1 MKKHTSMRIVSML
14 LALVLCVGLIA
25 PAGAAGIPSTGMK
38 LHLTQVDN
46 SMVSA
51 SLLTDKLEETQE
63 STYASTDIVR
73 VSIVLEDKATIS
85 AGFEVKDIADNAEA
99 MAYRADLEKKQ
110 ESVQARIEKATGT
123 ELDVAWNLTLA
134 ANIISANVPYG
145 QIQQIEQVVGVEG
158 VYLENRYDPAVVTE
172 ETEFA
177 PNTATSGAMIGTHDA
192 YNAGYTGAGTRIA
205 VIDTGLDTDHQS
217 FDAGAFDHSLEE
229 QAAKAHKTVA
239 DYDLLDANEIAAHLS
254 QLHVNGYYS
263 ADELYV
269 NSKIPFG
276 YNYLDVDVDITHDSD
291 QQGDHGT
298 HVAGIATANAYI
310 PGPDGT
316 YVDALDAVQVQGVA
330 PDAQI
335 LVMKV
340 FGKAGGAYESDY
352 MAAIEDAIVLNCDS
366 INLSLGSP
374 NPGNSTP
381 TPAYQEIMDDL
392 ASCGTVVSIS
402 SGNSGAWPTYSSNI
416 GYLYADDVSMQ
427 TNGSPGSH
435 TNALTVASVDNA
447 GYTGL
452 FFLVGDS
459 PVFYVEGSGN
469 NNQPLSSLVGE
480 RRYVLIDGFGTASD
494 WAAVGEAIEGAVAV
508 CSRGEISFA
517 DKANNAV
524 TAGAAAV
531 IVYDNEVS
539 SGFIM
544 DLTGYTGSAPCVSVT
559 QEDADTLRYG
569 AELVNNAYYEGTMT
583 IHDGLGN
590 IIYDTDHYTM
600 SEFSSW
606 GVPGSL
612 ELKPEITAP
621 GGNIYSS
628 RDGDTYGAMSGTS
641 MASPQVAGMAALVAQ
656 YIRENGLTQKTGVN
670 ARHLAQSLLMSTAI
684 PLIEEY
690 DDGSEGYYS
699 LLWQGAG
706 LADVGRAVSADSYI
720 LMGADATDSYADGKV
735 KAELKDDPEKTGEYS
750 FSFSINNLKDEA
762 KTYNLSA
769 DFFTQDIFTNIVNSR
784 QELGEYMDTWTTPL
798 DMDVTFSTGNTVT
811 VAANGSVDV
820 TVTATLTAD
829 QKAALNE
836 EYPTG
841 AYIEGFVYVEG
852 NTTDEGVKGTKHSIP
867 VLGFYGNW
875 TDPSMF
881 EVGSYPEYEC
891 GDEIRAPYV
900 GSTYTNC
907 LGVSYATSPLD
918 VIAYGGN
925 PVVADSTYMP
935 ERNAISN
942 TSGDVIRSIVFTSIR
957 NAAAGRFQMK
967 NLTSGQVLNTIDYPA
982 IDCAFYYDLAGMW
995 YNTQENLSLYEY
1007 VPEGDEG
1014 DQLMATMTLA
1024 PEYYVDE
1031 NGQVDWDALGKGA
1044 SLCVPMVIDNTA
1056 PEVIGDISI
1065 SGNTLTVSVKDNQY
1079 VAGVAL
1085 YNGSGTTNLTHTGS
1099 KQDIEPNEVAEFTLD
1114 LTGVN
1119 GTRFLLQVYD
1129 YAMNTTTYMINQQIG
1144 TPGTLPDMLR
1154 FTPSYMIWAAMTL
1167 NATSS
1172 DVVTTYEESDN
1183 SYLAATIVDHYVFA
1197 ATYDKLFVMPESDL
1211 TDTTQI
1217 SDLATPLHDMAYN
1230 AADGEVYAVDADSR
1244 LVIVDKLTGQI
1255 RDVGKIGSEEFV
1267 TNSLACDKDGNF
1279 YTNEYGTSYVY
1290 KFTLDSMSEPEQVV
1304 SVWGNP
1310 ADFASDN
1317 AQSMEVDPNT
1327 GKLIWQSYAYIKMYG
1342 GLYNLIYA
1350 YLFEIDPAD
1359 NYAVTRHQD
1368 LYYLGTSL
1376 IIPDKS
1382 GTPAGDWLEPTENV
1396 TGILLN
1402 KSEMTMWKGSQ
1413 ENLQA
1418 FVQPWTA
1425 KDRSVTWTSSNDAV
1439 AKVNSQGLVTAVG
1452 AGTCQITATSKLD
1465 PTVSSTCTVTVNA
1478 IPVTLTG
1485 VLQDEDGATKTFS
1498 WNLEYANTW
1507 TPGVALE
1514 TGDMI
1519 AATYDTIND
1528 KLYVL
1533 NSDQVMHK
1541 VDPATGKTEQTAG
1554 LTLPFWDLQ
1563 YSKYM
1568 SSANSPKV
1576 SGLYSTYFYPCRQ
1589 PMNIGGKRFD
1599 ASSNLANWGASCF
1612 VASASL
1618 GYAVYSN
1625 NYDPDRDCER
1635 FVLLDDIGGLWN
1647 MYVYWDEAAQEY
1659 AAARTI
1665 RYTSDL
1671 NIAIPGYN
1679 DYYKFCSMVGDEE
1692 GALYLSVFN
1701 GNSTDLYRIEIDDE
1715 NQTARSFYIGNMGN
1729 GTWPV
1734 SLCNVEINEGCPHV
1748 NTETRNAKE
1757 ATCTETGYTGDVYCV
1772 DCGMLVTAGTEL
1784 PLADHSMGQW
1794 TVTKPA
1800 TCDEDGE
1807 ETRQCAN
1814 CDYCETRTI
1823 PAADHAYEVS
1833 VVAPTCTAEGYTQY
1847 SCIYCQHNYREDF
1860 TPALGHAYEEEK
1872 VEPTCTEAGYTVHTC
1887 QTCQHSYVDSIVPAL
1902 GHDYTKQTVE
1912 PTHDK
1917 MGYTTYTCSACD
1929 HSYVSDYTDALGH
1942 DYTQT
1947 VTTEPTCT
1955 SEGVMTFTCDC
1966 GESYTQPIPKTEHT
1980 YESVVTEPDCTNM
1993 GYTTHTCT
2001 VCGHSYQD
2009 SFVAA
2014 KGHDC
2019 EFTVVEPTCTG
2030 YGYTE
2035 HVCKNCDCSY
2045 VSDLVQPLGHS
2056 PELKDAKEA
2065 TCTEDGFTGNIVC
2078 AVCDETMEIG
2088 KVIPATGHTFSQW
2101 EVTVEATCFTDG
2113 EKSRTCEVC
2122 GETETE
2128 VIAKNSDNCPSK
2140 AFTDLNTDK
2149 WYHEAVDYV
2158 LRKGLMNGMDNG
2170 LFAPNSN
2177 LTRGQLVTI
2186 LYRLEGEPSVEGLEN
2201 PFEDVAADEWYTDAI
2216 IWAANEEIIT
2226 GRTATIFAPTASIT
2240 REETATILYRYNGA
2254 EPVEEDFLQ
2263 DFADGDKV
2271 SGYAKE
2277 AMNWAIATG
2286 LITGMEDGTLAPRGT
2301 ATRAQIATILMRYC
2315 ETFN

>member
-1 MKKHTSMRIVSML
+1 MKKHNLKRFVSML
-14 LALVLCVGLIA
+14 LALVLCMGFMTPASAVGV
-25 PAGAAGIPSTGMK
+25 PGMGTN
-38 LHLTQVDN
+38 LRVMRVDN
-46 SMVSA
+46 SEVSA
-51 SLLTDKLEETQE
+51 SPLTHKLEETQE
-63 STYASTDIVR
+63 PAYASTDIVR
-73 VSIVLEDKATIS
+73 VSIVLKDDSTIS
-85 AGFEVKDIADNAEA
+85 AGFAVEKIADNAEA
-99 MAYRADLEKKQ
+99 MDYRANLKMKQ
-110 ESVQARIEKATGT
+110 ESVQARIEKTTGT

-145 QIQQIEQVVGVEG
+145 QIQQIEQVAGVEG

-172 ETEFA
+172 ETKFA

-192 YNAGYTGAGTRIA
+192 YAAGYTGAGSRVA
-205 VIDTGLDTDHQS
+205 VIDTGLDADHQS

-229 QAAKAHKTVA
+229 QAAKTGKNAA
-239 DYDLLDANEIAAHLS
+239 DYDLLDADEIAAHLS

-263 ADELYV
+263 ADQLYV

-276 YNYLDVDVDITHDSD
+276 YNYLDVDVDITHDRD

-310 PGPDGT
+310 PGSDGT

-366 INLSLGSP
+366 INLSLGAP

-381 TPAYQEIMDDL
+381 TPIYQEIMDDL
-392 ASCGTVVSIS
+392 AACGTVVAIS
-402 SGNSGAWPTYSSNI
+402 SGNSGAWPTYSGNI

-427 TNGSPGSH
+427 TNGAPGSH

-452 FFLVGDS
+452 FFLVGNS

-480 RRYVLIDGFGTASD
+480 HRYVLIDGFGTASD
-494 WAAVGEAIEGAVAV
+494 WAAVGEAMEGAVAV
-508 CSRGEISFA
+508 CSRGEIGFA

-524 TAGAAAV
+524 EAGAAALV
-531 IVYDNEVS
+531 VYDNEVS

-544 DLTGYTGSAPCVSVT
+544 DLTGYDGNVPCVSVT
-559 QEDADTLRYG
+559 QEDADTLRYS
-569 AELVNNAYYEGTMT
+569 ATAVNNGYGDVLYYEGEMT
-583 IHDGLGN
+583 VQDGLGN

-606 GVPGSL
+606 GIPGSL
-612 ELKPEITAP
+612 EMKPEITAP

-670 ARHLAQSLLMSTAI
+670 ARHLAQSLLMSTAT
-684 PLIEEY
+684 PLIEEH
-690 DDGSEGYYS
+690 DDGAEGYYS

-735 KAELKDDPEKTGEYS
+735 KAELKDDPEKTGVYS

-784 QELGEYMDTWTTPL
+784 QDLGEYMDIWTTPL

-811 VAANGSVDV
+811 VAANGSVKV
-820 TVTATLTAD
+820 TVTATLTAG

-841 AYIEGFVYVEG
+841 AYIEGFVYIEG

-891 GDEIRAPYV
+891 GNEIRAPYV

-918 VIAYGGN
+918 VFAYGGN

-957 NAAAGRFQMK
+957 NASAGRFQMK

-995 YNTQENLSLYEY
+995 YNTQENLSLFEY
-1007 VPEGDEG
+1007 VPEGNEG
-1014 DQLMATMTLA
+1014 DQLMATLTLA

-1031 NGQVDWDALGKGA
+1031 NGQVDWDALGEGA
-1044 SLCVPMVIDNTA
+1044 SLSVPMVIDNTA

-1065 SGNTLTVSVKDNQY
+1065 SDNTLTVSVRDNQY

-1099 KQDIEPNEVAEFTLD
+1099 KQDIEPNELAEFTLD

-1144 TPGTLPDMLR
+1144 TPGTLPDMIR

-1167 NATSS
+1167 NATTS
-1172 DVVTTYEESDN
+1172 DMITTYAESQN
-1183 SYLAATIVDHYVFA
+1183 SYLAATIADHYVFA

-1244 LVIVDKLTGQI
+1244 LVIVDKLTGEI

-1359 NYAVTRHQD
+1359 NYAVTRHSD

-1396 TGILLN
+1396 TDILLN

-1425 KDRSVTWTSSNDAV
+1425 KDRSVTWTSSNEAV

-1452 AGTCQITATSKLD
+1452 AGTCMITATSKLD

-1498 WNLEYANTW
+1498 WDLEYANTW

-1541 VDPATGKTEQTAG
+1541 VDPSTGKTEQTAG

-1576 SGLYSTYFYPCRQ
+1576 SGLYSTYFYPCRD

-1618 GYAVYSN
+1618 GYTVYSN

-1665 RYTSDL
+1665 RYTGDL

-1679 DYYKFCSMVGDEE
+1679 DYYKFCSMIADEE

-1715 NQTARSFYIGNMGN
+1715 NQTARSFYIGNMGS

-1734 SLCNVEINEGCPHV
+1734 SLCNVEINEGCPHM
-1748 NTETRNAKE
+1748 NTETRGAKE
-1757 ATCTETGYTGDVYCV
+1757 ATCTETGYTGDVYCL
-1772 DCGMLVTAGTEL
+1772 DCGELVTQGAET
-1784 PLADHSMGQW
+1784 PLADHVMGEW
-1794 TVTKPA
+1794 TVSKPV
-1800 TCDEDGE
+1800 TCNEEGE
-1807 ETRQCAN
+1807 ESRKCAN
-1814 CDYCETRTI
+1814 CDYTETREVPMTGHEY
-1823 PAADHAYEVS
+1823 AAS
-1833 VVAPTCTAEGYTQY
+1833 TVAPTCTAEGYTQY
-1847 SCIYCQHNYREDF
+1847 SCIYCEHNYREDF

-1887 QTCQHSYVDSIVPAL
+1887 KTCQHSYVDSIVSAL

-1942 DYTQT
+1942 DFTQT

-1955 SEGVMTFTCDC
+1955 NEGVMTFICDC
-1966 GESYTQPIPKTEHT
+1966 GKSYTQPIPRSEHQ
-1980 YESVVTEPDCTNM
+1980 YNSVVTEPDCTSM
-1993 GYTTHTCT
+1993 GYTTHTCA
-2001 VCGHSYQD
+2001 VCGDCYQD
-2009 SFVAA
+2009 SFVDAR
-2014 KGHDC
+2014 GHDYDV
-2019 EFTVVEPTCTG
+2019 TVAAPTCTG

-2035 HVCKNCDCSY
+2035 YACKNCEHSH
-2045 VSDLVQPLGHS
+2045 VSDIVQPLGH
-2056 PELKDAKEA
+2056 
-2065 TCTEDGFTGNIVC
+2065 TWTEWTV
-2078 AVCDETMEIG
+2078 
-2088 KVIPATGHTFSQW
+2088 
-2101 EVTVEATCFTDG
+2101 VTEATCFTDG
-2113 EKSRTCEVC
+2113 EESCTCKTC
-2122 GETETE
+2122 GESQTRAME
-2128 VIAKNSDNCPSK
+2128 KNTGNCPGK
-2140 AFTDLNTDK
+2140 AFVDLNTHE
-2149 WYHEAVDYV
+2149 WYHEAVDFV
-2158 LRKGLMNGMDNG
+2158 LRGGLMKGMSEDAFSPNG
-2170 LFAPNSN
+2170 N
-2177 LTRGQLVTI
+2177 LTRAQLVTI
-2186 LYRLEGEPSVEGLEN
+2186 LYRMAGEPSVEGLES
-2201 PFEDVAADEWYTDAI
+2201 PFKDVPANAWYANAI
-2216 IWAANEEIIT
+2216 IWAANNGIVI
-2226 GRTATIFAPTASIT
+2226 GKSDTIFDPTAATT
-2240 REETATILYRYNGA
+2240 REQIATILFRYTGA
-2254 EPVEEDFLQ
+2254 EKAGENHLIDYT
-2263 DFADGDKV
+2263 DGNKV
-2271 SGYAKE
+2271 SLYAVE
-2277 AMNWAIATG
+2277 AMNWAVASG
-2286 LITGMEDGTLAPRGT
+2286 LITSTSTSDHVLNPEGN
-2301 ATRAQIATILMRYC
+2301 ATRAQIAMILMRYFKM
-2315 ETFN
+2315 T